1 MNFDIEGARKAG
13 YSDAEIASH
22 LAKQSGFDADGA
34 RKAGYSDSEIL
45 SHLSTPAPA
54 PERSTLREVGRAV
67 GRTVRAGIKGI
78 AAPATMVGDALGLN
92 SSAALNTTLNQA
104 GLPQPENE
112 TERFAE
118 NVAGAMTGAGGM
130 VGAGR
135 VLSQAASP
143 VTAAVGRTMSSG
155 PGIQTVSAGTGAA
168 SADIARESGAGIPG
182 QIAAGIAGSLA
193 PTALSSGAAA
203 AVRGAV
209 RGGEAGRQRMEGRI
223 DTLADAGVTAPSV
236 GQASGTRRTQALEAG
251 LSRTPGG
258 AGVMAAQ
265 AEKTAEEMGKRV
277 ATIAGS
283 DVDAASAGRSI
294 KTGVEKFLSRF
305 KAEQSSLYSKLDD
318 FLPGSAPVDV
328 TNFRAALQQHM
339 QQTQGAEN
347 LLATFRTPKVEQ
359 AFNAL
364 MKDANQGPMTWE
376 AVKQVRSVIGEKIS
390 NAGMNPDIS
399 RKELQS
405 LYAALSADM
414 RDAAYAAGPKAE
426 QAFNR
431 ANAFS
436 AAGYRR
442 IDDFL
447 DRVTG
452 KDTMEK
458 IYRAAVNPSEIREG
472 ASTIN
477 SVMRSL
483 DPAEREI
490 VKSAFI
496 KRLGIATSG
505 AQDAAGEVFSVRT
518 FLTNW
523 NKVSEDAKRQLLAGG
538 GTAKD
543 MDAIANAAG
552 MLDKAS
558 KVFSNPSGTAQASA
572 QQFLYGGATLSALSG
587 NVKTAAAL
595 LAAPVVANMNAKLMT
610 NQKFVHWLAR
620 STKLPEAVLPSQIN
634 SLGQMKFDAE
644 TKPAVD
650 AYLSAV
656 RENYSDQSRFN
667 VPVPK

>member
-143 VTAAVGRTMSSG
+143 VTAAVGRTMASG

-182 QIAAGIAGSLA
+182 QIAAGIAGSLV

-223 DTLADAGVTAPSV
+223 GQLEDAGITAPTV
-236 GQASGTRRTQALEAG
+236 GQAAGTRRVQEMEAG
-251 LSRTPGG
+251 MARMPGS
-258 AGVMAAQ
+258 AGVMSAQ
-265 AEKTAEEMGKRV
+265 AAKVNEEMGKRV
-277 ATIAGS
+277 ARIAGAE
-283 DVDAASAGRSI
+283 VDSATAGETI
-294 KTGVEKFLSRF
+294 KVGVEKFVNRF
-305 KAEQSSLYSKLDD
+305 KAQQAALYNQLDAY
-318 FLPGSAPVDV
+318 LPPQTPVAVD
-328 TNFRAALQQHM
+328 NFRSVLQQHM
-339 QQTQGAEN
+339 QRGEGAEN

-376 AVKQVRSVIGEKIS
+376 AMKQLRSTIGEKIS
-390 NAGMNPDIS
+390 NAGLNPDIS
-399 RKELQS
+399 RRELRAM
-405 LYAALSADM
+405 YEALSDDM
-414 RDAAYAAGPKAE
+414 KVAAMRSGENATA
-426 QAFNR
+426 AFNA

-436 AAGYRR
+436 RQGYKL
-442 IDDFL
+442 IDNFL

-452 KDTMEK
+452 KETMEK
-458 IYRAAVNPSEIREG
+458 IYRAAVNPSEIKEG
-472 ASTIN
+472 ASTIQA
-477 SVMRSL
+477 VMRSL
-483 DPAEREI
+483 DPAERDI

-496 KRLGIATSG
+496 RKLGVAKPG
-505 AQDAAGEVFSVRT
+505 VQDAEGSLFSAET

-523 NKVSEDAKRQLLAGG
+523 NNVSEAAKRQLLAGG

-543 MDAIANAAG
+543 MDEIAKAAS
-552 MLDKAS
+552 MVRENS
-558 KVFSNPSGTAQASA
+558 KVFANPSGTSGAEGARA
-572 QQFLYGGATLSALSG
+572 LYTGATMAALTG
-587 NVKTAAAL
+587 HVNTAAAL

-620 STKLPEAVLPSQIN
+620 STKLPEAVLPSQLN